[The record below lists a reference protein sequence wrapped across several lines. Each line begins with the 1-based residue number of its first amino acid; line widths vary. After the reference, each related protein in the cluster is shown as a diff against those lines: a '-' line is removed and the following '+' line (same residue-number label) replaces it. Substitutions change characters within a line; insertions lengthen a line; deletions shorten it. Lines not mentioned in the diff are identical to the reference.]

1 MILSGLSFVIVNF
14 FVKILGNPESYPL
27 LGELQTYPAHEL
39 VLARSIVSFAIS
51 FYIIKRRGLPVLGN
65 NKKWLI
71 IRGVSGIIAL
81 TIFFYTIHRLPL
93 VIASLLQYLSPIFT
107 VILALLLLRERVR
120 MAQWFFIAM
129 AFGGVGMIGYEKW
142 MHPDVG
148 QEISLVWMGLAIVS
162 AAFSGLAYTAIVKLK
177 NTDTPINIVLYFP
190 MLAIPVMTVWCFFEF
205 TMPQGIEW
213 LILLVIGIFTQ
224 IAQVM
229 MTKAFH
235 FGPTSVVAPFQY
247 LGAIYAFLLGF
258 FVFHEALTLA
268 VYIGAG
274 LILLGVLFNSF
285 LRKNA

>member
-14 FVKILGNPESYPL
+14 FVKVLGAPETYPL
-27 LGELQTYPAHEL
+27 LGNLQSYPAHEL
-39 VLARSIVSFAIS
+39 VLARSLVSFAIS

-65 NKKWLI
+65 NKKWLLV
-71 IRGVSGIIAL
+71 RGVSGVIAL
-81 TIFFYTIHRLPL
+81 TIFFYTIHTLPL

-107 VILALLLLRERVR
+107 VILALLFLKEQVRLL
-120 MAQWFFIAM
+120 QWFFIAM
-129 AFGGVGMIGYEKW
+129 AFAGVGVIGYEKLI
-142 MHPDVG
+142 HPDIG
-148 QEISLVWMGLAIVS
+148 QEISLLWLGLAIIS
-162 AAFSGLAYTAIVKLK
+162 AACSGLAYTAIVKLK
-177 NTDTPINIVLYFP
+177 PTDTPINIVLYFP

-205 TMPQGIEW
+205 TMPRGIEW

-224 IAQVM
+224 IAQIM

-258 FVFHEALTLA
+258 FVFHEALTVP

-285 LRKNA
+285 FRKSA